1 VFVPLQKRFK
11 KKYIYLISII
21 GGSPMKAKII
31 QAVIVGLFILTGMAL
46 RPYVVDA
53 LDLSVVGW
61 GEADSITTS
70 MVANNA
76 AETSR
81 VYNWMDNSNQT
92 INTPSGANGT
102 MTVDPSIS
110 VVVPSGKAYYYLLK
124 YEGQLGLFY
133 ADRIGSMT
141 VFRANLRVTP
151 LSGTTPIGDWF
162 EAAATG
168 YRPDWSALGT
178 NSYWATPYHSTWI
191 VRLTEGTHDLKFKL
205 DLIVDGTMNKG
216 EVFYQRVQVMR
227 ML

>member
-1 VFVPLQKRFK
+1 
-11 KKYIYLISII
+11 
-21 GGSPMKAKII
+21 MKVKII
-31 QAVIVGLFILTGMAL
+31 QAVIIGSFILTGL
-46 RPYVVDA
+46 VFRPQLVDA
-53 LDLSVVGW
+53 LSLSVVGW

-81 VYNWMDNSNQT
+81 VYDWSNNANQV
-92 INTPSGANGT
+92 ISTPSGANGT
-102 MTVDPSIS
+102 MTVDPSIQ
-110 VVVPSGKAYYYLLK
+110 VIVPSGKAYYYLLK
-124 YEGQLGLFY
+124 YEGQLALMYSQRNGTP
-133 ADRIGSMT
+133 S
-141 VFRANLRVTP
+141 VFRANLRITP
-151 LSGTTPIGDWF
+151 LSGTTPIGEWF

-178 NSYWATPYHSTWI
+178 NSYWATPYHSTWV

-205 DLIVDGTMNKG
+205 DLIVDGTMNEG